1 MAVEIGSSAPD
12 FTLMNEDRQPVTLS
26 GLRGRP
32 VVLAFFP
39 AAFSSVC
46 TKELCTFRD
55 SLSKLNSANAHVLG
69 ISVDTFFTLKAFHDA
84 QRLTFPLLSDF
95 NKTVIRDFGVF
106 NEDMIGLKGIAKR
119 AVFVLDENGVVRHK
133 EVLDDARNEP
143 DYDKVFDI
151 ISTLGTVS

>member
-1 MAVEIGSSAPD
+1 MSVDVGSKAPD
-12 FTLMNEDRQPVTLS
+12 FTLTNQDRQPVTLS
-26 GLRGRP
+26 EQRGRP

-46 TKELCTFRD
+46 EKELCTFRD
-55 SLSKLNSANAHVLG
+55 SLAQLNRANAQVFG
-69 ISVDTFFTLKAFHDA
+69 VSVDTFFALKAFHDQ

-95 NKTVIRDFGVF
+95 NKQVIREYGVF

-119 AVFVLDENGVVRHK
+119 AVFVIDKGGVVRHR

-143 DYDKVFDI
+143 NYQKVLD
-151 ISTLGTVS
+151 SVASL